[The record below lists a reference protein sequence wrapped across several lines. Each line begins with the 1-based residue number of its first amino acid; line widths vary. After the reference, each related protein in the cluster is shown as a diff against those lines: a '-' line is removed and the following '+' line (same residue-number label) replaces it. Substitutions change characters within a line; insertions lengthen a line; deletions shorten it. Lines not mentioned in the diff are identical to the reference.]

1 MSRIQRH
8 IKSQSNTINEVSY
21 AIIKRPT
28 TATFISEKTME
39 TNAETESIRQANKV
53 VYIEST
59 LVKNKKAKGQKK
71 TKSIKKNLESET
83 VGVAQPYVSL
93 IKI

>member
-1 MSRIQRH
+1 MAHYIGRRAAGTDSFDG
-8 IKSQSNTINEVSY
+8 Y
-21 AIIKRPT
+21 
-28 TATFISEKTME
+28 M
-39 TNAETESIRQANKV
+39 AEV

-71 TKSIKKNLESET
+71 TKSIEKNLESET

>member
-1 MSRIQRH
+1 MSRTQRH

-21 AIIKRPT
+21 ANLQRPT
-28 TATFISEKTME
+28 ITTFISEKTME

-71 TKSIKKNLESET
+71 TKSIEENLESET

>member
-1 MSRIQRH
+1 MSRTHRH

-21 AIIKRPT
+21 AIFKWP
-28 TATFISEKTME
+28 ANAAFISEKTME

-71 TKSIKKNLESET
+71 TKSIEENLESET